1 MQKEKV
7 NIAQG
12 YPETRER
19 LREFLGASNLK
30 YPETRLK
37 TLADA
42 IDFAIQEAAKV
53 PALEKENTRL
63 RKVIIELEKNK
74 KLEGDE

>member
-12 YPETRER
+12 YPDTRER
-19 LREFLGASNLK
+19 LRAFLGASNLK
-30 YPETRLK
+30 YSNRLK

-42 IDFAIQEAAKV
+42 IDFAIEQAEKV
-53 PALEKENTRL
+53 PTLENQIKEQKKR
-63 RKVIIELEKNK
+63 IEELEKK
-74 KLEGDE
+74 TTY

>member
-19 LREFLGASNLK
+19 LRAFLGASNLK
-30 YPETRLK
+30 YSRRLK

-42 IDFAIQEAAKV
+42 IDFAIEQAQKV
-53 PALEKENTRL
+53 P
-63 RKVIIELEKNK
+63 ELESQIREQK
-74 KLEGDE
+74 KIIKELEDKIERI